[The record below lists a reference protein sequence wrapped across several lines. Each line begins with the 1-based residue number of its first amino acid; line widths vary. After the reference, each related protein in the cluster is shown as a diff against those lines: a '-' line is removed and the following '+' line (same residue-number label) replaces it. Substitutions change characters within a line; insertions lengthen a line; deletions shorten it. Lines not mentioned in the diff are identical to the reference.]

1 MLRSYLVRFSSRTH
15 LRELHHHDGMQ
26 LHRPQR
32 FLGSGCHMGVGDIWH
47 GLTCNK
53 EFACTKYQNAMY
65 GNQRFCK
72 ILQPAAPSST
82 SSPVAILLCSYPPS
96 PPPVFAWGCMGHAV
110 CAIGLH
116 GACGVCHGVAW
127 GMRCVP
133 WGCMGHVACGVC
145 HGVAERVSR
154 SIYSSIISFTKPIH
168 HINKSL
174 LIPI

>member
-1 MLRSYLVRFSSRTH
+1 
-15 LRELHHHDGMQ
+15 MQ

-32 FLGSGCHMGVGDIWH
+32 FIGSGCHMVGGDIWH

-82 SSPVAILLCSYPPS
+82 SSPVILLCSYPPS

-133 WGCMGHVACGVC
+133 WGCMGHAVCAVGLHGACSMRCVPWGC
-145 HGVAERVSR
+145 GAGFA
-154 SIYSSIISFTKPIH
+154 IYLFFHYFIH
-168 HINKSL
+168 KTHS
-174 LIPI
+174 PHQ